1 MGMPD
6 PRPTFAYLATA
17 LRDAHPKLAYLHVVE
32 PRVAG
37 AADRVVIEGEN
48 NDFLR
53 AIWKGGE
60 SGEERAFIAAG
71 GYTRETAL
79 RTADEKGGLVA
90 FGRLYIANVRVTVH
104 FRAGDV
110 CSSIYRLE
118 QQPDLPIRLQKNL
131 TLTRPDRSTYYLRGN
146 LTPLGYS
153 DWPFADGPA
162 IGVEGK
168 L

>member
-1 MGMPD
+1 MPD

-60 SGEERAFIAAG
+60 GGEERAFIAAG

-90 FGRLYIANVRVTVH
+90 FGRLYIANVRVTVSCC
-104 FRAGDV
+104 G
-110 CSSIYRLE
+110 I
-118 QQPDLPIRLQKNL
+118 
-131 TLTRPDRSTYYLRGN
+131 
-146 LTPLGYS
+146 
-153 DWPFADGPA
+153 
-162 IGVEGK
+162 
-168 L
+168 